1 MGLRDAEDVGDEQQ
15 GSIKVTATITC
26 PTCGANTEAEIP
38 EDACQIV
45 WDCPACRTALRPKQ
59 GDCCV
64 FCSYAD
70 RRCPTAP
77 PT

>member
-1 MGLRDAEDVGDEQQ
+1 M
-15 GSIKVTATITC
+15 KMTAIITC
-26 PTCGANTEAEIP
+26 PTCGTKTEGEIP
-38 EDACQIV
+38 EDACLIF
-45 WDCPACRTALRPKQ
+45 WDCPACRTTLRPKP

-77 PT
+77 QT